1 MKVSAISGGYNSL
14 NFGRALKPDEME
26 QAYESAKSVR
36 ELMGFKEGKGVLYIP
51 SEKIPEPTAENSAKE
66 SISRFFEM
74 AKKLLGI
81 NTVEIS
87 PEVTESTKSVVDEVL
102 SAQGIKKVARFDFQT
117 ENLEEAI
124 ENAAKTYDGLR
135 VVNPHQYSEDQLNLF
150 AEIFEKVKGESFDP
164 KLLMF
169 QVDDQNSVYNWNNHK
184 LFKKFDGKNIIG
196 SSNYIN
202 GTKKDNLWGSTA
214 FYIRRMNVDQGNFIH
229 GIRKAGE
236 PSLAQQIK
244 DPGQVNQSIQ
254 FLENELKLQDE
265 DFVHPARYAAAKRG
279 EVVLSQNFYKHFDD
293 LTPEITT
300 DIMGFEKAYQEALEK
315 GLGDN
320 YFDSLAKAM
329 KARGL
334 NEGKGA
340 QLYEQI
346 CKYRNALYSSGE
358 GSAKTIQ
365 DALKL
370 TAEQIEASY
379 RDTKN
384 VALQGFEV
392 RQRAIQ
398 AIRDEEDRLKKLD
411 EVLKNLNPLNEH
423 FFDKAVNFARENKKA
438 LIFTG
443 AIAAIAAVGGT
454 MYSYGKEIA
463 TKSNA
468 AKPQSEKLDKKA

>member
-1 MKVSAISGGYNSL
+1 MRISALNSGYNAV

-26 QAYESAKSVR
+26 QAYQSAKSVR
-36 ELMGFKEGKGVLYIP
+36 ELMGFKDGKGVLYVP
-51 SEKIPEPTAENSAKE
+51 SEKLPQVTSENSAKE
-66 SISRFFEM
+66 SINRFFEM
-74 AKKLLGI
+74 AKKLFGI

-87 PEVTESTKSVVDEVL
+87 PEVSETAKTLVDEVL
-102 SAQGIKKVARFDFQT
+102 DSQGIKRVAKFDFQT

-169 QVDDQNSVYNWNNHK
+169 QVDDQNSVYNWDNHK

-202 GTKKDNLWGSTA
+202 GTNKDNFWGSTA
-214 FYIRRMNVDQGNFIH
+214 FYTRRMNVDQGNFIH

-320 YFDSLAKAM
+320 YFDSLAKTM

-334 NEGKGA
+334 NEGEGA

-379 RDTKN
+379 KDTKN
-384 VALQGFEV
+384 VALQGFEI
-392 RQRAIQ
+392 RQREVQIA
-398 AIRDEEDRLKKLD
+398 LD
-411 EVLKNLNPLNEH
+411 ETARKQEVARAVENLNPLNEH
-423 FFDKAVNFARENKKA
+423 FFDKAVNFARKNKKA

-443 AIAAIAAVGGT
+443 ALAAIAAVGGT

-463 TKSNA
+463 TKTNA

>member
-14 NFGRALKPDEME
+14 SFGRALKPDEME
-26 QAYESAKSVR
+26 QAYESAKNVR
-36 ELMGFKEGKGVLYIP
+36 ELMGFKDGKGVLYVP

-74 AKKLLGI
+74 AKKLFGI

-87 PEVTESTKSVVDEVL
+87 PEVTGGNKSVVDEAL
-102 SAQGIKKVARFDFQT
+102 STQGIKRVAKFDFQT

-135 VVNPHQYSEDQLNLF
+135 VVNPHQYSEEQLNLF
-150 AEIFEKVKGESFDP
+150 AEIFQKVKGESFDP

-169 QVDDQNSVYNWNNHK
+169 QVDDAGGVYDWDAGK
-184 LFKKFDGKNIIG
+184 VFGKFQGKNIIG

-202 GTKKDNLWGSTA
+202 DNGGNLWGSTS
-214 FYIRRMNVDQGNFIH
+214 FYTDRMHLPQGDFTH
-229 GIRKAGE
+229 GVRKAGE

-244 DPGQVNQSIQ
+244 DLGQVNQSIH
-254 FLENELKLQDE
+254 LIEKDLRLQDE
-265 DFVHPARYAAAKRG
+265 DFIHPARYAAAKRG
-279 EVVLSQNFYKHFDD
+279 EVTLSQNFYKHFDD
-293 LTPEITT
+293 LTPEIAT

-334 NEGKGA
+334 NEGDGA

-358 GSAKTIQ
+358 DAPKTIK

-379 RDTKN
+379 KDTKN

-392 RQRAIQ
+392 RQRDIQ
-398 AIRDEEDRLKKLD
+398 IQLEEAARKK
-411 EVLKNLNPLNEH
+411 EVAEALESLNPLNQH
-423 FFDKAVNFARENKKA
+423 FFDKAINFARENKKA

-463 TKSNA
+463 TKSKA

>member
-1 MKVSAISGGYNSL
+1 MRISALNSGYNAV

-26 QAYESAKSVR
+26 QAYQSAKSVR
-36 ELMGFKEGKGVLYIP
+36 ELMGFKDGKGVLYVP
-51 SEKIPEPTAENSAKE
+51 SEKLPQVTSENSAKE
-66 SISRFFEM
+66 SINRFFEM
-74 AKKLLGI
+74 AKKLFGI

-87 PEVTESTKSVVDEVL
+87 PEVSETAKPLVDEVL
-102 SAQGIKKVARFDFQT
+102 DSQGIKRVAKFDFQT

-135 VVNPHQYSEDQLNLF
+135 IVNPHQYSDEQLNLF
-150 AEIFEKVKGESFDP
+150 ESIFKKVKGDSFDP
-164 KLLMF
+164 KLLMY
-169 QVDDQNSVYNWNNHK
+169 QVDDAGGIYDWGAGSVFER
-184 LFKKFDGKNIIG
+184 FKGKNIIG

-202 GTKKDNLWGSTA
+202 DNGGDLWGSTS
-214 FYIRRMNVDQGNFIH
+214 FYTDRMHLPQGDFTH
-229 GIRKAGE
+229 GVRKAGE

-244 DPGQVNQSIQ
+244 DPGQVNQSIHLIQ
-254 FLENELKLQDE
+254 KDLKLQDE
-265 DFVHPARYAAAKRG
+265 EFMHPARYAAAKRG
-279 EVVLSQNFYKHFDD
+279 EVTLSQNFYKHFDD

-300 DIMGFEKAYQEALEK
+300 DIAGFEKAYQEALEK

-320 YFDSLAKAM
+320 YFDSLAKTM

-334 NEGKGA
+334 NEGEGA

-379 RDTKN
+379 KDTKN
-384 VALQGFEV
+384 VALQGFEI
-392 RQRAIQ
+392 RQREVQIA
-398 AIRDEEDRLKKLD
+398 LD
-411 EVLKNLNPLNEH
+411 EAARKQEVARAVENLNPLNEH
-423 FFDKAVNFARENKKA
+423 FFDKAVNFARKNKKA

-443 AIAAIAAVGGT
+443 ALAAIAAVGGT

-463 TKSNA
+463 TKTNA